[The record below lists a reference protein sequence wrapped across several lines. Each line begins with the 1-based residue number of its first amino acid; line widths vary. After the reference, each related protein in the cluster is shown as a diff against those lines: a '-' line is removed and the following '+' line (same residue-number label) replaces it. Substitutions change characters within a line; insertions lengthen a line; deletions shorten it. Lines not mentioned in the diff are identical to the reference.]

1 MWVRRALRPRESQSY
16 GGSLHGKRTV
26 YRSIGWNWIFKII
39 SLLISWKSFLL
50 GGIILWIFKS
60 LFSSMYFKMWKG
72 HKWKWGTC
80 SCTLE
85 LVFADIYSDW
95 FNWFSVKNNEIQV
108 HLNSDF
114 ITSHFP
120 LTIISLQWILQS
132 NILHLYSYTICIAY
146 FML

>member
-1 MWVRRALRPRESQSY
+1 MVHLN
-16 GGSLHGKRTV
+16 
-26 YRSIGWNWIFKII
+26 IIWISSFSMKTKWQKVFKII
-39 SLLISWKSFLL
+39 SLLNSWKSFLL
-50 GGIILWIFKS
+50 GGIIVWIFKN
-60 LFSSMYFKMWKG
+60 LFSSKYFKLWKG
-72 HKWKWGTC
+72 HNWKWDTC

-85 LVFADIYSDW
+85 LMFADIYLDW

-108 HLNSDF
+108 HLNSHF

-120 LTIISLQWILQS
+120 FTTIFLQWILQS